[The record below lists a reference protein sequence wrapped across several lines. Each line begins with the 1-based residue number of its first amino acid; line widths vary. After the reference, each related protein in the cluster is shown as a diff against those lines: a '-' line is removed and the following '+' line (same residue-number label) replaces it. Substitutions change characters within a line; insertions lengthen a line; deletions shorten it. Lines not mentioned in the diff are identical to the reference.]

1 VNVTKNLSP
10 SPRARGEGRGEGRE
24 LRKREQNPRFVA
36 HNGLGVFGDDAPKTW
51 PFGQL
56 KTNSLGQ
63 HEKHFLQVLRL
74 SA

>member
-1 VNVTKNLSP
+1 
-10 SPRARGEGRGEGRE
+10 

-63 HEKHFLQVLRL
+63 HEKHFLQVLPL